1 MNELT
6 TKRLCQSI
14 FSGARLVIKNKEEL
28 NHINVFP
35 VADGDTGSNLASLM
49 QAILNDVPQESKST
63 KNLLDKMA
71 EAAIIG
77 ARGNSGL
84 IFAQYLCG
92 LSEHYIEDE
101 DGAERGLVNSFQLS
115 ISKAYQAVVDP
126 KEGTILSVMRTWAQT
141 LDNEFKQTNS
151 FSGALSAAYQAIEKA
166 LLDTRQQLAI
176 LTKNNLVDSGAK
188 GFYYF
193 ITGFTTEYCKESQ
206 DFDNDYQTVSITQE
220 ENFDHLMTEKPV
232 FRYCTEFILNDVKV
246 SIADVHASIDGLG
259 DSMIIIGNQQVMKIH
274 IHTDRPKQVL
284 QGIEKVALVSY
295 QKVDDMLVQ
304 YLVTKQQT
312 SRIAIVT
319 DSIADLPQDYVL
331 THQVHCLP
339 INILSDGQAFL
350 DKLTLDIDAINQK
363 IKAGQVL
370 TTSQPSIQTVDALL
384 SFLEDKYDH
393 VLVLT
398 VSRKLSGTYQL
409 VAQRIKEKQLSEDWI
424 QVVDSRTNSAAQ
436 GLLVQ
441 KAVALAEQ
449 ETSFSDLVTAI
460 QGYRAQ
466 TFIYVAVADLNP
478 MIKSG
483 RIPKVLGQIAKRLS
497 VLPIVTLDEVGAGVL
512 KGVGFSQKHNINK
525 IVKLVRRMARDG
537 QLAALAITHV
547 SSPELASQLA
557 KRLSHITKQPCEVVE
572 SSGAIAIS
580 AGSGS
585 IAVAGMKK
593 ES

>member
-1 MNELT
+1 MMNELT

-14 FSGARLVIKNKEEL
+14 FNGAKLVIQNKIEL

-49 QAILNDVPQESKST
+49 QAILNDVPSENESIKA
-63 KNLLDKMA
+63 LLEKVSA
-71 EAAIIG
+71 AAIVG

-84 IFAQYLCG
+84 IFAQYLSG
-92 LSEHYIEDE
+92 L
-101 DGAERGLVNSFQLS
+101 AENYQEEGRAEVSLVRTVKHAV
-115 ISKAYQAVVDP
+115 SKAYEAVENP
-126 KEGTILSVMRTWAQT
+126 KEGTILSVMRVWAESLSQHF
-141 LDNEFKQTNS
+141 EQTNTLS
-151 FSGALSAAYQAIEKA
+151 DALTLAHQALEKA
-166 LLDTRQQLAI
+166 VLDTRLQLAV

-193 ITGFTTEYCKESQ
+193 VTGLTTTFCNDSQEDNQDHESLMIEQ
-206 DFDNDYQTVSITQE
+206 DNQLAHVS
-220 ENFDHLMTEKPV
+220 TEKPTY
-232 FRYCTEFILNDVKV
+232 RYCTEFILNDVKV
-246 SIADVHASIDGLG
+246 STSDIRATLASLG
-259 DSMIIIGNQQVMKIH
+259 DSLIVIGNENVMKIH
-274 IHTDRPKQVL
+274 IHTNQPMQVL
-284 QGIEKVALVSY
+284 SLIERLALVSY
-295 QKVDDMLVQ
+295 QKVDDMLIQ
-304 YLVTKQQT
+304 YMVTKAQA

-319 DSIADLPQDYVL
+319 DSIADLPHEYVL
-331 THQVHCLP
+331 QHQVHCLP

-350 DKLTLDIDAINQK
+350 DKLTLDMDTIDQK

-398 VSRKLSGTYQL
+398 VSKKLSGTYQL
-409 VAQRIKEKQLSEDWI
+409 ITQRIKEKQLSEDWI

-449 ETSFSDLVTAI
+449 DTSFSDLVTAV
-460 QGYRAQ
+460 QDYRAQ

-497 VLPIVTLDEVGAGVL
+497 IVPIVTLDEVGSGIL
-512 KGVGFSQKHNINK
+512 KGVGLSQKHNINK
-525 IVKLVRRMARDG
+525 TVKLVRRMARDG
-537 QLAALAITHV
+537 QLAALAVTHV
-547 SSPELASQLA
+547 SSPKVANRLA
-557 KRLSHITKQPCEVVE
+557 KRLVSLTNVPCEVVD